1 MLNFGNLISG
11 VPTVDIG
18 LVDFI
23 SLAEKK
29 LVLDNLPHFIRM
41 ELWDA
46 PSGIAIVSNNI
57 EVVYLEE
64 RALTSIQSMRNTVMP
79 SLGDVNHSPNK
90 LAVCCRGRLRMCG
103 GFPPTVMA
111 TKSPTRMKSSILLEK
126 MPNGVDEGLTLGLP
140 TVIIVACFCC
150 VVWVFRKLFADVT
163 HTI

>member
-1 MLNFGNLISG
+1 MKDKDQVGNLISG

-18 LVDFI
+18 CLVDF

-46 PSGIAIVSNNI
+46 PSGIAIVSNSI

-79 SLGDVNHSPNK
+79 SLGDVNHSPK
-90 LAVCCRGRLRMCG
+90 LAACCRARLRMCG
-103 GFPPTVMA
+103 GIPA
-111 TKSPTRMKSSILLEK
+111 
-126 MPNGVDEGLTLGLP
+126 NGDGNKVSNTDEECNIAAEDAQWG
-140 TVIIVACFCC
+140 
-150 VVWVFRKLFADVT
+150 
-163 HTI
+163 